1 MKEEKFLIRGVEC
14 NFKVAGEGNPLLILH
29 GWGGSSDSWT
39 EVSRK
44 LAANGYKVVC
54 PDLPGF
60 GKNPPPLKPWSTK
73 DYFAW
78 VKDYIEKNIDS
89 NFFLL
94 GHSFGG
100 KIAIPLSLEMEDKIS
115 GLILI
120 APAIFSSK
128 ANLRGK
134 IFATLWKII
143 FPLIS
148 LFLKFKIFKKLYNF
162 LRYIFYSFFLRNPQY
177 LKLNLTMRKTIA
189 IVNKEDFSSLLSKIK
204 VKTLILW
211 GENDKILPLKQ
222 AFLIKEKLKNADL
235 KILKKVGHSPNLQT
249 PDLLGE
255 IIFQFVKSYGK
266 NFY

>member
-1 MKEEKFLIRGVEC
+1 MEKI
-14 NFKVAGEGNPLLILH
+14 LILH
-29 GWGGSSDSWT
+29 GWGSCAKNWQ
-39 EVSRK
+39 
-44 LAANGYKVVC
+44 KVKEFLEKKGVRVFLF
-54 PDLPGF
+54 DLPGF
-60 GKNPPPLKPWSTK
+60 GKNPSPLKPWSTK

-148 LFLKFKIFKKLYNF
+148 PLLKFKIFKKLYNF

-177 LKLNLTMRKTIA
+177 LKLNLTMRKTFA

-222 AFLIKEKLKNADL
+222 AFLIKEKLKKADL
-235 KILKKVGHSPNLQT
+235 KILKKVGHSPNLKI

-266 NFY
+266 NFS